1 MEVEEIKFMSH
12 KLFVVFSLL
21 FLMGSTSMGNAE
33 NKALNNK
40 IDILLKASKD
50 KYVYLIKNILVKIEK
65 NSFEGV
71 DPILGKMNNIVN
83 KNPKSSQVN
92 AVYFAIPD
100 HEELQLN
107 LIKDKADQEWKYV
120 SLMEQVVFFIEST
133 PDFSPETFS
142 RDLSLKKIDQSYDE
156 RLEVYRY
163 KYRYKNNIEAVFLVK
178 KDVYRQES
186 YPRNFQAIE
195 FELKD

>member
-1 MEVEEIKFMSH
+1 
-12 KLFVVFSLL
+12 
-21 FLMGSTSMGNAE
+21 MGNAE

-40 IDILLKASKD
+40 TDILLKESKD
-50 KYVYLIKNILVKIEK
+50 KYVYLIKNILFKIGK
-65 NSFEGV
+65 NSFEKN
-71 DPILGKMNNIVN
+71 DLILGKMNNIVN

-142 RDLSLKKIDQSYDE
+142 RDLSLKKIDKSYDE

-163 KYRYKNNIEAVFLVK
+163 KYRYKNNIEAVFLIK